1 MLLQEC
7 VALLSEKFPGS
18 PRVAVLIGI
27 RKEASLP
34 AESVLLYYEEL
45 LEEDE
50 ANAVRHH
57 HSSFRANC
65 QEVS

>member
-1 MLLQEC
+1 M
-7 VALLSEKFPGS
+7 ALLSEKFPGS

-34 AESVLLYYEEL
+34 AESVLLYYDEL

-50 ANAVRHH
+50 SNAVRQRHN
-57 HSSFRANC
+57 SFKADS